1 MHLVRILT
9 WHFSTDLEKLDL
21 ILFILFGTISLTALA
36 GAIWC
41 FRKALKVSSEKDG
54 DLKMFLWALGTKFGL
69 IVSGMSAA
77 YILLPIIF
85 NR

>member
-1 MHLVRILT
+1 MWYFI
-9 WHFSTDLEKLDL
+9 TDLAKLDL
-21 ILFILFGTISLTALA
+21 ILFILFGTISLAALA

-54 DLKMFLWALGTKFGL
+54 DLKMFWWALWAMLGL
-69 IVSGMSAA
+69 IISGMSAA

-85 NR
+85 HR